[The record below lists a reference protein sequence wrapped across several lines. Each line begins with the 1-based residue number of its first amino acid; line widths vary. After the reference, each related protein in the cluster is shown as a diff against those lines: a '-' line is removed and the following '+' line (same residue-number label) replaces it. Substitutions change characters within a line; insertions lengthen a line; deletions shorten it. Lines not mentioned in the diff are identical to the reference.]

1 MQHSP
6 TKMHSK
12 KMRPAPTG
20 MCLWSC
26 PQVAQSRARQIA
38 VRVLW
43 EQLDVVVLIADEC
56 APLWAVIGRLLGQC
70 QIIL

>member
-1 MQHSP
+1 MQHPP
-6 TKMHSK
+6 TMTLSK

-26 PQVAQSRARQIA
+26 PRVAQSKAKQIA

-43 EQLDVVVLIADEC
+43 ERLDDVVLIAGGC